1 MTISTV
7 DSRLLI
13 PLGEPTV
20 VWDLDDDFYYFETP
34 AYIYDNRLSV
44 RRTLSYPE
52 RIVFSAPLA
61 YTHTLRL
68 ATRKTLYKA
77 LYSPVTTPFDVKY
90 LAYNRVSARKA
101 LKNAL
106 YSPVKER
113 AGVSWG
119 AVVHRV
125 VSERSIRY
133 SRWDAFYASKA
144 ISYLTG
150 TRVSTPYAARY
161 MVLAH
166 CTASRSVSYYDY
178 TRILYSASMHYSVVS
193 VDRVALSANIKY
205 LSVLATGVEVIP
217 VEPIIIIGSELVY
230 VSDMT
235 VSADEGNFTYSCEA
249 SLVNYADFPKFL
261 ANTPFQVNIQGEIYE
276 FVVDSRSLDRKEVA
290 APRATIRGLSKT
302 SLLTGAKSKQI
313 IGITIDTPMT
323 ASGIANALLYD
334 PLINRSGYIPDITDL
349 KWEILDWGLPA
360 YRFGVENQYPLD
372 SVKLLAEAV
381 GGVVE
386 STPEGDIRVRYKHPV
401 AVPEYSDA
409 KTDHF
414 ILDTDD
420 ILSIQERHSPNK
432 KTDSIYVKTFQDIG
446 VADTIEF
453 FDVDAVG
460 GDLGNFDDGKPAY
473 SGGFVRVFPAIWRDT
488 VELYTTNSTV
498 ELEYMGVE
506 YWRPDE
512 AVSPYFGWETIE
524 IVRSQGSTKYPIHAV
539 STYGYLTEPAGSII
553 VQDYSK
559 TFYTSSPTVRFSMVK
574 LKYTTRC
581 HLWKLRA
588 PGGTRL
594 QLCVRDTVFNSYLR

>member
-7 DSRLLI
+7 DERILI
-13 PLGEPTV
+13 PLGEAGV
-20 VWDLDDDFYYFETP
+20 SWDVAFDSYYLETP
-34 AYIYDNRLSV
+34 AQVYDDRISV
-44 RRTLSYPE
+44 RHNVSYFE
-52 RIVFSAPLA
+52 RVVKSHACE
-61 YTHTLRL
+61 YNHTVRVS
-68 ATRKTLYKA
+68 TRKILYEA
-77 LYSPVTTPFDVKY
+77 LYSPVVLSTGFSY
-90 LAYNRVSARKA
+90 LAFDRVSARKV
-101 LKNAL
+101 LNKSL
-106 YSPVKER
+106 YSPVQER
-113 AGVSWG
+113 KSLSWEP
-119 AVVHRV
+119 V
-125 VSERSIRY
+125 VSRVLSPRTLMY
-133 SRWDAFYASKA
+133 SRWDAFTASKA
-144 ISYLTG
+144 LSYLTG
-150 TRVSTPYAARY
+150 TRVSASASARY
-161 MVLAH
+161 MVLSH
-166 CTASRSVSYYDY
+166 LTASREVSYYDY
-178 TRILYSASMHYSVVS
+178 TRLTYSVEIHYSVLD
-193 VDRVALSANIKY
+193 VDRVSKSSSLQY

-261 ANTPFQVNIQGEIYE
+261 ANTPFQVNIQGEVYE

-334 PLINRSGYIPDITDL
+334 PLINRSGYIPDPADL

-453 FDVDAVG
+453 FDVATVG
-460 GDLGNFDDGKPAY
+460 GDLGNFDNGNPAY

-488 VELYTTNSTV
+488 VELYTTNGTV
-498 ELEYMGVE
+498 ELEYMGIE
-506 YWRPDE
+506 NWRPDE
-512 AVSPYFGWETIE
+512 AISPYFGWETIE
-524 IVRSQGSTKYPIHAV
+524 ITRSQGSTKYPIHAI